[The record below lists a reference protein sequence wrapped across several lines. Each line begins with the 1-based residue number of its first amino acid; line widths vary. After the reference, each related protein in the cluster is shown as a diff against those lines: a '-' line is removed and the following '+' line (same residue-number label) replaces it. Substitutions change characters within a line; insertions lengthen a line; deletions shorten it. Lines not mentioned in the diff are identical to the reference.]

1 MEQKTGISTGA
12 ARRFVGIRNVAYG
25 PTSMVG
31 SQRCSRD
38 ASFHGN
44 GVEVSIMGHD
54 HPRWRIRLST
64 LMLLV
69 VIAALATYIVVERWQ
84 RVQEARR
91 LAAEA
96 QQAFAALQ
104 QAEAQARRAS
114 SSAQA
119 GTSPTADK

>member
-1 MEQKTGISTGA
+1 
-12 ARRFVGIRNVAYG
+12 
-25 PTSMVG
+25 
-31 SQRCSRD
+31 
-38 ASFHGN
+38 
-44 GVEVSIMGHD
+44 MGHD
-54 HPRWRIRLST
+54 RPRWRIRLST

-96 QQAFAALQ
+96 QAEAQRVVAALQ
-104 QAEAQARRAS
+104 QSEAQARRAS

-119 GTSPTADK
+119 GTSTTADK

>member
-1 MEQKTGISTGA
+1 
-12 ARRFVGIRNVAYG
+12 
-25 PTSMVG
+25 
-31 SQRCSRD
+31 
-38 ASFHGN
+38 
-44 GVEVSIMGHD
+44 MGHD
-54 HPRWRIRLST
+54 RPRWRFRLST

-96 QQAFAALQ
+96 QRAAAAFQQEAQRAAAAFQ

-114 SSAQA
+114 SSSQA

>member
-1 MEQKTGISTGA
+1 MEQETGVSTGA
-12 ARRFVGIRNVAYG
+12 AQRIGGIRNVAYG

-54 HPRWRIRLST
+54 RPRWRFRLST

-69 VIAALATYIVVERWQ
+69 VIAALATYIVVELWQ
-84 RVQEARR
+84 RAEARR
-91 LAAEA
+91 LAEEKALA
-96 QQAFAALQ
+96 AAAFQQAG
-104 QAEAQARRAS
+104 AQARRAS